1 MTAEHN
7 LREEFR
13 EFGDAL
19 TERRKNHPGFDGL
32 VGRYQDLDKRIVE
45 LESGKQSFDD
55 ETLGRLRRERVL
67 LKDKIVQALTER

>member
-13 EFGDAL
+13 EYGDAL
-19 TERRKNHPGFDGL
+19 SERRKSHPGFDGL
-32 VGRYQDLDKRIVE
+32 VGRYQDLDKRILD
-45 LESGKQSFDD
+45 LESGNQPFDD

-67 LKDKIVQALTER
+67 LKDRIVQELTSG

>member
-13 EFGDAL
+13 EFGDQL
-19 TERRKNHPGFDGL
+19 TELRKSDPGFDGL
-32 VGRYQDLDKRIVE
+32 VGRYQDLDKRIVG
-45 LESGKQSFDD
+45 LESGTQSFDD

-67 LKDKIVQALTER
+67 LKDKIVQKLTYG

>member
-13 EFGDAL
+13 EYGDAL
-19 TERRKNHPGFDGL
+19 TERRKSDPGFDGL
-32 VGRYQDLDKRIVE
+32 VGRYQELDKQIVD
-45 LESGKQSFDD
+45 LESGDQPFDD

-67 LKDKIVQALTER
+67 LKDKIVQQLTEA

>member
-13 EFGDAL
+13 EYGDTL
-19 TERRKNHPGFDGL
+19 TERRKSNPGFDGL

-45 LESGKQSFDD
+45 LESGNQPFDD

-67 LKDKIVQALTER
+67 LKDRIVQQLADA